1 VGVVILKKLLLLTGP
16 QGSGN
21 HIFSRIYSIHSEVKG
36 WDAILENY
44 WVPTDEDYFAQYF
57 VDPSQLTIEMFDGS
71 EYFVTDISCPFV
83 YDGNITVPKIQEFCD
98 KVSSFGI
105 EVIVGIIV
113 RDEHINTEQQK
124 RLRKGRT
131 LDVALDTYNK
141 LNYELEY
148 LSLESLFLH
157 KQNYLKWLAKVID
170 FPLDYNNP
178 NVFKFLD
185 ESPNKKYVKYVDD
198 YWLDETVKKGL
209 KKFSERE

>member
-36 WDAILENY
+36 WDAILDNY

-57 VDPSQLTIEMFDGS
+57 VDPSQLTIEMFDDS
-71 EYFVTDISCPFV
+71 DYFVTDISCPFV

-131 LDVALDTYNK
+131 LDIALDTYNK

>member
-1 VGVVILKKLLLLTGP
+1 MILKKLLLLTGP

-36 WDAILENY
+36 WDAILDNY

-57 VDPSQLTIEMFDGS
+57 VDPSQLTIEMFDDS
-71 EYFVTDISCPFV
+71 DYFVTDISCPFV

-131 LDVALDTYNK
+131 LDIALDTYNK

>member
-1 VGVVILKKLLLLTGP
+1 MILKKLLLLTGP

>member
-1 VGVVILKKLLLLTGP
+1 MKKLLLLSGP

-21 HIFSRIYSIHSEVKG
+21 HIFGRIYSVHSEVKG

-57 VDPSQLTIEMFDGS
+57 VDPSQLTIEMFDAS
-71 EYFVTDISCPFV
+71 DYFVTDISCPFV

-131 LDVALDTYNK
+131 LDIALDTYNK

-185 ESPNKKYVKYVDD
+185 ESPNKKYVKYVED